1 MRPPA
6 RLSPEVKVTKKEG
19 ASNHTI
25 SDLIKTAMG
34 EEKADL
40 VVLNGSLVNVYTGE
54 IEEPCSVGIKGTR
67 IAAVGEDLSHLIGE
81 GTRVIDA
88 GGHYITPGFIDP
100 HTHLDSIVQCA
111 EYARYAVP
119 HGNTTAVT
127 ETAMIGNAAGKE
139 GVAWFMED
147 TRDLPLRMYLL
158 TPSMAPPF
166 PALETSKGFSLEAF
180 QEMIKEDRVL
190 GVGETYWPLVLDMDE
205 RAMAQYAIAQGMG
218 KTREGHAAGARGK
231 RLTAYSAAGTTS
243 CHEATTAEEALERL
257 RLGMGVMVREG
268 SVRRELEAIAAIK
281 DMGVDL
287 RNMMLCTDWA
297 DPQMLIEHGCM
308 DALVRR
314 AIAAGFDPVVAIQMV
329 TINPAEYFG
338 LRGLGGIGP
347 GKIADI
353 LLLSDLQE
361 VSVATV
367 IKDGEVVAQ
376 KGALVKDPPRYRYPK
391 AARHSFALHSVQ
403 EADFAIPFSG
413 EQARVRVVD
422 CLNETIT
429 QELQAELKAQA
440 GNLISSPEQDIIKM
454 AHICK
459 HEQRPQHARGFVHG
473 LGMREGGVATS
484 LIWDTN
490 NILVIGGTE
499 REMACAVNR
508 LLENQG
514 GIVVVKG
521 GEVVAELPLP
531 ICGGISDKPLEEL
544 AQRIAE
550 IEEGCRGL
558 GFIPRPFLT
567 LQTLAFTGL
576 PYLRLT
582 DRGLVDIRT
591 RAFVDL
597 IIS

>member
-1 MRPPA
+1 
-6 RLSPEVKVTKKEG
+6 VKRKKTDTY
-19 ASNHTI
+19 NTI
-25 SDLIKTAMG
+25 RDLIKTALG

-40 VVLNGSLVNVYTGE
+40 VVLNGSLVNVYSGE
-54 IEEPCSVGIKGTR
+54 IQEHCSVGIKGTK
-67 IAAVGEDLSHLIGE
+67 IAAVGGDLSHLIGE

-88 GGHYITPGFIDP
+88 GGRYITPGFIDP

-127 ETAMIGNAAGKE
+127 ETSMIANAAGKE

-147 TRDLPLRMYLL
+147 TRDLPLRIYLL

-166 PALETSKGFSLEAF
+166 PALETSKGFPLEAF
-180 QEMIKEDRVL
+180 REMIREDRVL

-205 RAMAQYAIAQGMG
+205 RAMALYAIAQEMG

-231 RLTAYSAAGTTS
+231 RLIAYSAAGTTS

-257 RLGMGVMVREG
+257 RLGMAVMVREG
-268 SVRRELEAIAAIK
+268 SVRRELAAIAAIK

-287 RNMMLCTDWA
+287 RGVMLCTDWA

-338 LRGLGGIGP
+338 LRELGGIGP
-347 GKIADI
+347 GKIAD
-353 LLLSDLQE
+353 LLLISDLKE
-361 VSVATV
+361 ISVATV
-367 IKDGEVVAQ
+367 VKDGEVVAQ
-376 KGALVKDPPRYRYPK
+376 GGRLVKDPPRYRYPK
-391 AARHSFALHSVQ
+391 AARHSFALQRVQ
-403 EADFAIPFSG
+403 ERDFAIPYEGKG
-413 EQARVRVVD
+413 ERARVRVVD

-429 QELQAELKAQA
+429 QELQAEVQA
-440 GNLISSPEQDIIKM
+440 KEGNLIPSPEQDIIKM

-459 HEQRPQHARGFVHG
+459 YEQRPQHARGFVHG
-473 LGMREGGVATS
+473 LGIREGAVATS

-490 NILVIGGTE
+490 NILVIGATE
-499 REMACAVNR
+499 REMAFAVNR
-508 LLENQG
+508 LLEHQG
-514 GIVVVKG
+514 GIVVTR
-521 GEVVAELPLP
+521 GEQVVAELPLP
-531 ICGGISDKPLEEL
+531 ICGGISDKPIEEL
-544 AQRIAE
+544 ARRIAE

-558 GFIPRPFLT
+558 GFIHRPFLT

-582 DRGLVDIRT
+582 DWGLVDIRT
-591 RAFVDL
+591 RKFVDL